1 MEELAKEQ
9 KRIAANRKEDD
20 DTGEQAAEDSIAS
33 KQEACAADMLEFL
46 DRARKGEMLPADV
59 IIQYANFFQDDL
71 TLDNMPRMQL
81 INMCKYMSIAPY
93 GSDAFLRFQLRH
105 RIRLLKE
112 DDQRILWEGID
123 ALTKMEL
130 REACQERGMRS
141 TGLSKEAYKK
151 SLQQWLDLSVNKNV
165 PISLLIMSRTFF
177 LQEEIASPAS
187 AASSEESQSVTG
199 LADAISGMDKEVLN
213 EVILQVA
220 TADEIKSDLDVRKIQ
235 LEVLTQQNEKIKEE
249 QTERDNAKKK
259 KESLSSE
266 KSDAPS
272 SEDAEQESLKASAT
286 VTGPVDVGTLSKEEI
301 LEKFDEKVEELKE
314 ELVDK
319 AAEVEM
325 GEREL
330 STEEMEAISQL
341 LSADPVFKERED
353 LARLKEAISEKI
365 DEAEAEE
372 EDGADME
379 QDKSASEE
387 KVAATL
393 ESDADDMEKAST
405 IINEME
411 AKAAKEAEDSTSFST
426 TSELRDETSETAP
439 KPEQP
444 TKSEEEAEEESTEEA
459 EPEDPVVAR
468 LKRRIESM
476 VDKIENQLSD
486 AHIKIG
492 EKLHYLDKDMDGI
505 LSREEMA
512 QVMSQVFKNISFE
525 EALEI
530 ADEIDDNDDGVF
542 TVQELIQ
549 WIETNKMVKF
559 ESEGRDADMDKI
571 MMENR
576 PSDKEDGEA
585 TDEEEAAKKETST
598 KQ

>member
-9 KRIAANRKEDD
+9 KRIAANRKADD

-33 KQEACAADMLEFL
+33 KQEACAADMLQFL
-46 DRARKGEMLPADV
+46 DRARKGEMIPSDV
-59 IIQYANFFQDDL
+59 IIQYANYFQDDL

-177 LQEEIASPAS
+177 LQEEITSPAS

-249 QTERDNAKKK
+249 QAERENAKKK
-259 KESLSSE
+259 KESSSSE
-266 KSDAPS
+266 KSDSPPS
-272 SEDAEQESLKASAT
+272 DEQVKEPLKATAT

-301 LEKFDEKVEELKE
+301 LEKFDAKVEVLKE
-314 ELVDK
+314 ELAEK
-319 AAEVEM
+319 AAQVEM

-365 DEAEAEE
+365 EKAERKE
-372 EDGADME
+372 
-379 QDKSASEE
+379 KEE
-387 KVAATL
+387 KAPGKAKGEERLT
-393 ESDADDMEKAST
+393 STPNADDMEKAKAIVT
-405 IINEME
+405 DME
-411 AKAAKEAEDSTSFST
+411 TKAAKEAEESTSFST
-426 TSELRDETSETAP
+426 TSGLGDSKEQSKAEPEDTSHP
-439 KPEQP
+439 
-444 TKSEEEAEEESTEEA
+444 EEEQEEEETLQN

-476 VDKIENQLSD
+476 VNKIENQLSD

-512 QVMSQVFKNISFE
+512 EVMSQVFKNLSFE

-530 ADEIDDNDDGVF
+530 ADEIVSCF
-542 TVQELIQ
+542 SWSL
-549 WIETNKMVKF
+549 
-559 ESEGRDADMDKI
+559 
-571 MMENR
+571 
-576 PSDKEDGEA
+576 GEA
-585 TDEEEAAKKETST
+585 LKGNFV
-598 KQ
+598 

>member
-1 MEELAKEQ
+1 
-9 KRIAANRKEDD
+9 
-20 DTGEQAAEDSIAS
+20 
-33 KQEACAADMLEFL
+33 
-46 DRARKGEMLPADV
+46 
-59 IIQYANFFQDDL
+59 
-71 TLDNMPRMQL
+71 
-81 INMCKYMSIAPY
+81 
-93 GSDAFLRFQLRH
+93 
-105 RIRLLKE
+105 
-112 DDQRILWEGID
+112 
-123 ALTKMEL
+123 
-130 REACQERGMRS
+130 
-141 TGLSKEAYKK
+141 LSKEAYKK

-177 LQEEIASPAS
+177 LQEEITSPAS

-249 QTERDNAKKK
+249 QAERENAKKK
-259 KESLSSE
+259 KESSSSE
-266 KSDAPS
+266 KSDSPPS
-272 SEDAEQESLKASAT
+272 DEQVKEPLKATAT

-301 LEKFDEKVEELKE
+301 LEKFDAKVEVLKE
-314 ELVDK
+314 ELAEK
-319 AAEVEM
+319 AAQVEM

-365 DEAEAEE
+365 EKAERKE
-372 EDGADME
+372 
-379 QDKSASEE
+379 KEE
-387 KVAATL
+387 KAPGKAKGEERLT
-393 ESDADDMEKAST
+393 STPNADDMEKAKAIVT
-405 IINEME
+405 DME
-411 AKAAKEAEDSTSFST
+411 TKAAKEAEESTSFST
-426 TSELRDETSETAP
+426 TSGLGDSKEQSKAEPEDTSHP
-439 KPEQP
+439 
-444 TKSEEEAEEESTEEA
+444 EEEQEEEETLQN

-476 VDKIENQLSD
+476 VNKIENQLSD

-512 QVMSQVFKNISFE
+512 EVMSQVFKNLSFE

-530 ADEIDDNDDGVF
+530 ADEIVSCF
-542 TVQELIQ
+542 SWSL
-549 WIETNKMVKF
+549 
-559 ESEGRDADMDKI
+559 
-571 MMENR
+571 
-576 PSDKEDGEA
+576 GEA
-585 TDEEEAAKKETST
+585 LKGNFV
-598 KQ
+598 

>member
-1 MEELAKEQ
+1 MEDLAKEQ

-20 DTGEQAAEDSIAS
+20 DTDGDAAEDSMAS
-33 KQEACAADMLEFL
+33 KAEACAADMLEFL
-46 DRARKGEMLPADV
+46 DRARKGEMIPADL

-93 GSDAFLRFQLRH
+93 GSDSFLRFQLRH

-123 ALTKMEL
+123 SLTKMEL

-177 LQEEIASPAS
+177 LQEEITSPET
-187 AASSEESQSVTG
+187 AASSEEAHSVTG

-249 QTERDNAKKK
+249 QAERENAKKK
-259 KESLSSE
+259 KESSTAE
-266 KSDAPS
+266 KGDSQASDGN
-272 SEDAEQESLKASAT
+272 EQEPPESSAT
-286 VTGPVDVGTLSKEEI
+286 VADPVDVETMSKEEI
-301 LEKFDEKVEELKE
+301 LEKFDEKVEEIKE
-314 ELVDK
+314 ELTEK

-330 STEEMEAISQL
+330 STEEMEAISQM

-365 DEAEAEE
+365 DEEEQDEAEE
-372 EDGADME
+372 DD
-379 QDKSASEE
+379 DSDNEE
-387 KVAATL
+387 KISATL
-393 ESDADDMEKAST
+393 KSDANDAEKAAA

-411 AKAAKEAEDSTSFST
+411 TKAAEEADQATSFST
-426 TSELRDETSETAP
+426 TSELGDAQGKTAP
-439 KPEQP
+439 EPQP
-444 TKSEEEAEEESTEEA
+444 EEEQQVEEIIEE

-486 AHIKIG
+486 THIKIG
-492 EKLHYLDKDMDGI
+492 EKLHFLDKDMDGI
-505 LSREEMA
+505 LSREEIA

-530 ADEIDDNDDGVF
+530 ADEIDDNKDGVF

-549 WIETNKMVKF
+549 WIETNKLIKF
-559 ESEGRDADMDKI
+559 ESEGRDADMDKL
-571 MMENR
+571 MME
-576 PSDKEDGEA
+576 SHSAEKEEGDDEETNEA
-585 TDEEEAAKKETST
+585 TEKEAAT

>member
-9 KRIAANRKEDD
+9 KRIAANRKEED

-33 KQEACAADMLEFL
+33 KQEASATDMLEFL
-46 DRARKGEMLPADV
+46 DRARKGEMIPADV

-177 LQEEIASPAS
+177 LQEEITSPAS

-249 QTERDNAKKK
+249 QAERDNAKKK
-259 KESLSSE
+259 KESPSSD
-266 KSDAPS
+266 KADASS
-272 SEDAEQESLKASAT
+272 SEDAEKPLKASTT

-301 LEKFDEKVEELKE
+301 LEKFDEKVEEIKE
-314 ELVDK
+314 ELVEK

-365 DEAEAEE
+365 EEAEAEE
-372 EDGADME
+372 EDAGTEDE
-379 QDKSASEE
+379 KSDSKETL
-387 KVAATL
+387 AATL
-393 ESDADDMEKAST
+393 EPDADDMEKAST

-411 AKAAKEAEDSTSFST
+411 SKAAKEADESTSFST
-426 TSELRDETSETAP
+426 ASELSDATGKAALE
-439 KPEQP
+439 PESAA
-444 TKSEEEAEEESTEEA
+444 TEEAEQVEEEEETVEEA

-530 ADEIDDNDDGVF
+530 ADEIVSSCSS
-542 TVQELIQ
+542 
-549 WIETNKMVKF
+549 IEKRWYF
-559 ESEGRDADMDKI
+559 
-571 MMENR
+571 
-576 PSDKEDGEA
+576 
-585 TDEEEAAKKETST
+585 
-598 KQ
+598 